1 MRTGL
6 LMSCLIS
13 AALVAAGC
21 LEVQEILTS
30 GWPEAPADYEYTGNP
45 YDGADSNG
53 VEEEEEDTPA
63 GPAAPEID
71 TNGTEDTTDTDTNG
85 TEDTDDADTNGAD
98 TSGVP
103 PLPEDAEL
111 TTTESGL
118 QYYDFEEGTG
128 ASPEATST
136 VRVDYVGYLEDGTI
150 FDSNENTTFQLSRV
164 VPGFSEGIIGMNVGG
179 RRRLYIPPDLGYGE
193 NGNPNAGIGG
203 EDTIIFDVTLLA
215 IEEL

>member
-1 MRTGL
+1 MKAGF

-13 AALVAAGC
+13 AALVGAGC

-30 GWPEAPADYEYTGNP
+30 GWPEAPADDEYTGNP

-53 VEEEEEDTPA
+53 DEEEEEDTPA
-63 GPAAPEID
+63 GPAVPEID

-85 TEDTDDADTNGAD
+85 AEDTDDAD

-150 FDSNENTTFQLSRV
+150 FDSNENITFNLSRV
-164 VPGFSEGIIGMNVGG
+164 VAGFGEGISGMKVGG

-203 EDTIIFDVTLLA
+203 EDTIIFDITLIA